1 MIIRY
6 HGSGANVNIY
16 DIIKMNGSSLVD
28 EEVLS
33 HVILLLEMIPESLF
47 LWLSATY
54 CCLS

>member
-16 DIIKMNGSSLVD
+16 DIIKMNGSSLVE